1 MPGQRQVGRRPS
13 TSSGRRLPLVAA
25 VMFVAMVC
33 LTLPVAQLD
42 PFMARLV
49 PQGALGYERTAKS
62 FFVTAH
68 FLAYVLFAFLW
79 GALSDRIGRRKPFI
93 VLGLAGGA
101 VFYLLFTIITDLPL
115 LYLARFIEGG
125 FSVMAVSLIM
135 TSGLDLAPPGRMG
148 MTMGVVTLAMLLG
161 NALGAPLGGALGNL
175 SVFYPFYLGA
185 ALYLVGVV
193 LALLLPEVP
202 IHTRPETLGEALS
215 VLREE
220 KRLAIPYAYSLV
232 ERFTVGFFVG
242 VFPVLMSQKFGASP
256 GRIGILQGIF
266 LGLFALLS
274 PVGGLVADRWGRVW
288 PLTLATI
295 AYGVVLWLVGTVSEG
310 ALIPV
315 MVLGGFCGAMLYPP
329 TIALCGDFAPE
340 GKRGVAM
347 GGFNVFGSIGFA
359 IGPVLLGLVGD
370 LYGGAASTAAAGL
383 TCVLT
388 ALVGL
393 PFLRRGVSRVRPHPS
408 QGEGPA
414 QV

>member
-1 MPGQRQVGRRPS
+1 MPNKGTLR
-13 TSSGRRLPLVAA
+13 RRLVLVAA

-42 PFMARLV
+42 RFMARLV
-49 PQGALGYERTAKS
+49 PSEAAGYERTAKS

-68 FLAYVLFAFLW
+68 FLAYVVFAFLW

-93 VLGLAGGA
+93 VLGLTAGS
-101 VFYLLFTIITDLPL
+101 VFYLAFTLITDLPL

-135 TSGLDLAPPGRMG
+135 TSGLDIAPSGRMG

-161 NALGAPLGGALGNL
+161 NAVGAPLGGVLGNL

-185 ALYLVGVV
+185 ALYLIGVA
-193 LALLLPEVP
+193 LALALPETP
-202 IHTRPETLGEALS
+202 ILTRPETLGQALG

-220 KRLAIPYAYSLV
+220 RRLAIPYAYALV
-232 ERFTVGFFVG
+232 ERLTVGFFVG
-242 VFPVLMSQKFGASP
+242 VFPVLISEKFGATP
-256 GRIGILQGIF
+256 GSIGMLQGVF
-266 LGLFALLS
+266 LALFALLS
-274 PVGGLVADRWGRVW
+274 PLGGLVADRWGRIW

-295 AYGVVLWLVGTVSEG
+295 AYGIVISLVGVVGEG

-315 MVLGGFCGAMLYPP
+315 MALGGICGAILYPP

-359 IGPVLLGLVGD
+359 IGPVLVGLIGD
-370 LYGGAASTAAAGL
+370 LYGGPASTAAVGL
-383 TCVLT
+383 VCVVT

-393 PFLRRGVSRVRPHPS
+393 PFLRRGLRPA
-408 QGEGPA
+408 PA
-414 QV
+414 QRPAPA